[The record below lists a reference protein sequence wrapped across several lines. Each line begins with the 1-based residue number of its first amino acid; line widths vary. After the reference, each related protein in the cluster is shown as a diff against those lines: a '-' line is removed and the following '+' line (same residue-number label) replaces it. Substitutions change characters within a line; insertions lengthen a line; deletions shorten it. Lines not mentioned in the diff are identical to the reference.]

1 MFKRFLIVLLY
12 MFSPLWICI
21 GVILAFSY
29 MVITMIPLFI
39 MNLIT
44 APIYYIITGIK
55 PQEQHIFDKYVE
67 YVCKPLVMIDN
78 DDL

>member
-1 MFKRFLIVLLY
+1 MLKRFLIVLIY
-12 MFSPLWICI
+12 MCSPLWICI

-29 MVITMIPLFI
+29 MIITMIPLFF

-44 APIYYIITGIK
+44 APIYYIITRIK

-67 YVCKPLVMIDN
+67 CVCKPLEYLDSIK
-78 DDL
+78 